1 MNSVY
6 RRLAC
11 LNLAL
16 LLLLLSAA
24 PARAVPEGADSPAVL
39 AEGVTATQPE
49 SPGEAGETGETGE
62 AGGTGESGE
71 TDEAEPSGE
80 TAAPGE
86 AGLPAEA
93 PMAAAARSTLS
104 SLWLYRNTS
113 SSDYSSISANPYYI
127 SPYAPYYNY
136 FDLEDYIFL
145 PTSNAVQVGW
155 YNRYVVT
162 STNLVPLTAGYLIRG
177 GGSTSLNAL
186 WANYSG
192 SSVILNALFGTF
204 ASSTASLDFLNQDR
218 VTYQPYGTAL
228 PGTENYRV
236 SGSGYGLLGWTTEY
250 RPARDTDGVLTG
262 RWYGVGDAAPGGV
275 PVLYSHEYSTTN
287 SSLVVYHP
295 TLGTV
300 KRGGALLVQ
309 GGLSSYTAVGAGE
322 LNAPAYHRFLG
333 WSRTSGGTRVDCAAG
348 STVTPRA
355 GTPAHLYAVWEDLGT
370 PVGDGLYAL
379 LDPAARTV
387 RLLAEPSSFP
397 SGPFQ
402 AVLGL
407 YRDGKL
413 LDAAVSGLGSHS
425 SEIKLEVSYSGA
437 VPTEIKY
444 FLMDGAGRPLRSA
457 VTVPLSSLP
466 L

>member
-24 PARAVPEGADSPAVL
+24 PAKAAPAEAASSVVLVEDGAVTGSETSG
-39 AEGVTATQPE
+39 E
-49 SPGEAGETGETGE
+49 SGETGET
-62 AGGTGESGE
+62 
-71 TDEAEPSGE
+71 EPSGE
-80 TAAPGE
+80 MEPSDEIEAPGE
-86 AGLPAEA
+86 AGLPTEA
-93 PMAAAARSTLS
+93 PMAAAAQTTMS
-104 SLWLYRNTS
+104 SLRLYRNLS
-113 SSDYSSISANPYYI
+113 RDDSYFI
-127 SPYAPYYNY
+127 SPKPYLSTASWNFY
-136 FDLEDYIFL
+136 DLEENIC
-145 PTSNAVQVGW
+145 PPVSNGVQVGW
-155 YNRYVVT
+155 YDRSVVT
-162 STNLVPLTAGYLIRG
+162 STDPIPLTAVYRVRPGR
-177 GGSTSLNAL
+177 SASLNVL
-186 WANYSG
+186 WATYSEG
-192 SSVILNALFGTF
+192 SVILNALFGTF
-204 ASSTASLDFLNQDR
+204 AASTASASFLNQDR

-236 SGSGYGLLGWTTEY
+236 SGSGYGLLGWTTEHT
-250 RPARDTDGVLTG
+250 PLRDTDGVLTG
-262 RWYGVGDAAPGGV
+262 QWYGAGDAAPGDV
-275 PVLYSHEYSTTN
+275 PVLYSYEYSTTN

-322 LNAPAYHRFLG
+322 LNAPAYHRFEG
-333 WSRTSGGTRVDCAAG
+333 WSTTPGGTAVSCAAG

-407 YRDGKL
+407 YRDGRL
-413 LDAAVSGLGSHS
+413 VDAAVSGLGSHS

-444 FLMDGAGRPLRSA
+444 FLMDGAGRPLRPA
-457 VTVPLSSLP
+457 VTVSLSSQP

>member
-1 MNSVY
+1 MKSVH

-49 SPGEAGETGETGE
+49 SPGETGETGE

-80 TAAPGE
+80 TAVPGE
-86 AGLPAEA
+86 AGLPAET
-93 PMAAAARSTLS
+93 PMAAAAQSTLS
-104 SLWLYRNTS
+104 SLRLYRNAS
-113 SSDYSSISANPYYI
+113 SSDYSFISANPYYI
-127 SPYAPYYNY
+127 SPYAPYYNF
-136 FDLEDYIFL
+136 FDLEDYIRS
-145 PTSNAVQVGW
+145 PVSNAVQVGW
-155 YNRYVVT
+155 YDRYVVT
-162 STNLVPLTAGYLIRG
+162 STDLVPLTAVYRVRG
-177 GGSTSLNAL
+177 GGSASLNAL

-204 ASSTASLDFLNQDR
+204 ASPTASLDFLNQDR

-250 RPARDTDGVLTG
+250 HPARDTDGVLTG

-300 KRGGALLVQ
+300 RRGGALLVQ

-322 LNAPAYHRFLG
+322 LNAPAYHRFEG
-333 WSRTSGGTRVDCAAG
+333 WSTTPGGTAVSCAAG

-355 GTPAHLYAVWEDLGT
+355 GVPTHLYAVWEDLGT

-379 LDPAARTV
+379 LDPEARTV

-397 SGPFQ
+397 TASPFQ

-407 YRDGKL
+407 YRNGRL
-413 LDAAVSGLGSHS
+413 VDAAVSGLGSHS

-444 FLMDGAGRPLRSA
+444 FLMDSAGRPIRSA
-457 VTVPLSSLP
+457 VTVPLSRLE
-466 L
+466 